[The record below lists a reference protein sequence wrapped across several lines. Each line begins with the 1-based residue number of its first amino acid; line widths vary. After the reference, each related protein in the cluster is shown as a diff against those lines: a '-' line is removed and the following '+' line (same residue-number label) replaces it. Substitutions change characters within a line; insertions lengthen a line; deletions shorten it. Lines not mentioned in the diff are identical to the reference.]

1 MTLSTATVHN
11 PSNFEPADYEVV
23 DYLDAKRPAYSGG
36 DPAAFEFEMKEWER
50 EMALYLGADW
60 MRKKGRCAHCGNGR
74 VRWITVTDH
83 TPTGERVVFGAD
95 CTERLG
101 FRNRADWKLAQLKS
115 KAEAGHARLKVWKAR
130 CAFLEANPAVAA
142 AIEQAKG
149 AAHAKNTF
157 VADVLGKLDR
167 FGSIS
172 ERQIAAVISSLR
184 RDAETA
190 ARKAAEAVE
199 VKGDAPSGRVTV
211 TGEIL
216 TVKDQEGAYGVVTKM
231 LLKLANNSKVWLTAP
246 GEMTAGRGDTI
257 TVTATFEVSRDD
269 KSFSFGKRP
278 HLVAQPAAKGGA
290 A

>member
-1 MTLSTATVHN
+1 MSLSTATVHN
-11 PSNFEPADYEVV
+11 PSNFEPADYEIF
-23 DYLDAKRPAYSGG
+23 DALDNKRPEYFGQGIEAY
-36 DPAAFEFEMKEWER
+36 EQEIKWWQE
-50 EMALYLGADW
+50 EMARVLGADW
-60 MRKKGRCAHCGNGR
+60 MRKKNRCAHCGNGR
-74 VRWITVTDH
+74 VRWITVADH
-83 TPTGERVVFGAD
+83 TPTGERIVFGAD

-101 FRNRADWKLAQLKS
+101 FENRQAFKLAQLKS

-130 CAFLEANPAVAA
+130 TAFLDANPAVAA

-172 ERQIAAVISSLR
+172 ERQVAAVLSSLQ
-184 RDAETA
+184 RDLATAE
-190 ARKAAEAVE
+190 RKAAEAVE

-231 LLKLANNSKVWLTAP
+231 LLKLANNSKVWLTMP
-246 GEMTAGRGDTI
+246 GDCTADRGDTI

-269 KSFSFGKRP
+269 KSFAFGKRP
-278 HLVAQPAAKGGA
+278 HLVAQPAAKA
-290 A
+290 AL